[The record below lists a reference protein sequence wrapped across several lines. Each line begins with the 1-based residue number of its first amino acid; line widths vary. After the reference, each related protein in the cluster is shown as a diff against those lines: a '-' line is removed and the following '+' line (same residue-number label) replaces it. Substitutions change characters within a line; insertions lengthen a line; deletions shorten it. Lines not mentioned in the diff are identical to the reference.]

1 MQTLPAE
8 IMDCIVQKII
18 TDNDPQEARPMDP
31 QVIDTID
38 SHGNPLAFQL
48 RQGGGWS
55 PLCSSGS
62 DTIKVEARQMAG
74 HQKEAV
80 ITEGADG
87 SAWRL
92 TSDEGKHL
100 RGTDLAPFPLGFFNA
115 GMQSDLYGRIR
126 TLAAASGIDLGA
138 VEIRVA
144 NHYWLTG
151 SFIHGTG
158 EGHADAPDIDVH
170 VQSGAS
176 TEAIRALIAT
186 AMDASPAVA
195 FLRRSLS
202 GNTFALYING
212 RRRSVGG
219 VANSGSAD
227 AGDPY
232 RTYSKAPRPFDVNA
246 RRDLIVKTGQVEQG
260 MSEPAPATVTNKL
273 IRNIIGEGKSVG
285 SDGMYETDTW
295 LGMPGTSHFRLVSD
309 ESGNAAAPCGLAL
322 LSAGIAFCYMT
333 QLSRYIENM
342 KMKIHGVRL
351 VQFNPYVAGSAA
363 AAEPIDTHLFLN
375 GEAADE
381 THLQLLTIAARTCY
395 LHAAAKTP
403 TEPNLRIV
411 HNGQELVLAA

>member
-1 MQTLPAE
+1 
-8 IMDCIVQKII
+8 
-18 TDNDPQEARPMDP
+18 MDP
-31 QVIDTID
+31 QIIDTID
-38 SHGNPLAFQL
+38 RHGDPLAFQL
-48 RQGGGWS
+48 RQGHS
-55 PLCSSGS
+55 PLCDGGRGV
-62 DTIKVEARQMAG
+62 IKVEARQMAG

-80 ITEGADG
+80 VTEGDAG

-115 GMQSDLYGRIR
+115 GTQSDLYGRIR
-126 TLAAASGIDLGA
+126 TLAASRGIRIETI
-138 VEIRVA
+138 EIRVA

-158 EGHADAPDIDVH
+158 EGHAEAPDIDVH
-170 VQSGAS
+170 VRCNES
-176 TEAIRALIAT
+176 TEAVKALVAA
-186 AMDASPAVA
+186 AMDASPAIS
-195 FLRRSLS
+195 FLRRPLS

-212 RRRSVGG
+212 RRRKVEG
-219 VANSGSAD
+219 VANSASAD

-232 RTYSKAPRPFDVNA
+232 RTYSRAPRPLDVNG

-260 MSEPAPATVTNKL
+260 TSEPAPATITNKL
-273 IRNIIGEGKSVG
+273 IRNILGEGKSVG
-285 SDGMYETDTW
+285 DGMYETDTW
-295 LGMPGTSHFRLVSD
+295 LGMPGTSHFKLVSD
-309 ESGNAAAPCGLAL
+309 ESGRAAAPCGLAL

-351 VQFNPYVAGSAA
+351 VQFNPYVAESTA

-375 GEAADE
+375 GEAEDE
-381 THLQLLTIAARTCY
+381 THLQLLTVAARTCY

-403 TEPNLRIV
+403 TEPKLRIV
-411 HNGQELVLAA
+411 HNGQDIARAA

>member
-1 MQTLPAE
+1 
-8 IMDCIVQKII
+8 
-18 TDNDPQEARPMDP
+18 MDP
-31 QVIDTID
+31 NVTDTID
-38 SHGNPLAFQL
+38 GLGDPLAF
-48 RQGGGWS
+48 RSRPGRGRS
-55 PLCSSGS
+55 PLFSSGR
-62 DTIKVEARQMAG
+62 DVIKVEARQLAG

-80 ITEGADG
+80 VTEGAEG

-92 TSDEGKHL
+92 SSDEGKHL

-115 GMQSDLYGRIR
+115 GMQSDLYGRVR
-126 TLAAASGIDLGA
+126 TLAAARGIEFEA

-158 EGHADAPDIDVH
+158 EGHADAPDIDVR
-170 VQSGAS
+170 VTSGAS
-176 TEAIRALIAT
+176 TEVIRALVAA
-186 AMDASPAVA
+186 AMDASPAIA
-195 FLRRSLS
+195 FLRSSMS

-212 RRRSVGG
+212 RRREVEG
-219 VANSGSAD
+219 VANSASDD

-232 RTYSKAPRPFDVNA
+232 RTYTQAPRPEDANA
-246 RRDLIVKTGQVEQG
+246 RRNLIVKTGQVEQG
-260 MSEPAPATVTNKL
+260 TSEPAPATVTNKL
-273 IRNIIGEGKSVG
+273 IRNIFGEGKSAG
-285 SDGMYETDTW
+285 ADGMYETDTW
-295 LGMPGTSHFRLVSD
+295 LGMPGTSHFKLVSD
-309 ESGNAAAPCGLAL
+309 ESGNATAPCGLAL

-342 KMKIHGVRL
+342 KMNIHGVRL
-351 VQFNPYVAGSAA
+351 VQFNPYVAGSTA

-403 TEPNLRIV
+403 NEPNLRIV
-411 HNGQELVLAA
+411 HNGRDIARAA